1 MPAAPLSE
9 AEFAASMAPLGPFGP
24 APGLAAGVSGGPD
37 SLALALLAA
46 AWARARGGRLLA
58 LVADHGLR
66 PGSDAEAAGVAAQL
80 AGLGIAVRVLR
91 LGLDGGPGLQ
101 DRARA
106 ARHAALLAACAEEGI
121 PWLLLGHQRADQA
134 ETVLFRALRGSG
146 ATGLAAMAPLRV
158 ARAALV
164 LRPLLAVPPA
174 RLEAVVAA
182 AGLRPVRDPSNAD
195 RRFARAR
202 LREALAEPGGTGAA
216 TAALA
221 EAAAAFACRRAR
233 LAGAM
238 AHRLAGCAVLRLEG
252 FAELDPEALG
262 EDAVAVAVLAA
273 LLRAVGGSG
282 FAPPR
287 GAVAALRRRGAG
299 TLAGVWL
306 RPGRGGWLLLREP
319 GQPGPAVP
327 AARGALWD
335 NRFRL
340 LGEGAPGHEVAA
352 LGPAEAARLRHRAPG
367 LPAAVLAMMPSI
379 RCNGVLVAVPGLDY
393 PGGERCAAFK
403 TVFAPAGDAVLERN
417 STDSTVTKHRGH
429 SRPGSA
435 SLSYGMLAS
444 GRRA

>member
-1 MPAAPLSE
+1 ML
-9 AEFAASMAPLGPFGP
+9 PLGPFGP
-24 APGLAAGVSGGPD
+24 SPRVAAGVSGGPD

-46 AWARARGGRLLA
+46 GWARSQGGSLSA
-58 LVADHGLR
+58 LVVDHGLR
-66 PGSDAEAAGVAAQL
+66 PDSGAEAAGVAALL
-80 AGLGIAVRVLR
+80 AGQGIAVRVLR
-91 LGLDGGPGLQ
+91 LGLAGGAGLQ
-101 DRARA
+101 DRART
-106 ARHAALLAACAEEGI
+106 ARHAALLAACAEAGI

-134 ETVLFRALRGSG
+134 ETLLFRALRGSG
-146 ATGLAAMAPLRV
+146 ATGLAAMASVRV

-164 LRPLLAVPPA
+164 LRPLLDVPPA

-202 LREALAEPGGTGAA
+202 LRDALGEPGGAGPA

-221 EAAAAFACRRAR
+221 EAAAGFARRRAR
-233 LAGAM
+233 LGEAM
-238 AHRLAGCAVLRLEG
+238 ASRLAASAVLRPQG
-252 FAELDPEALG
+252 FAELDPAALG
-262 EDAVAVAVLAA
+262 QDAVADAVLAA
-273 LLRAVGGSG
+273 LLRAIGGDA

-306 RPGRGGWLLLREP
+306 RPGGRGWLLLREP
-319 GQPGPAVP
+319 ARPGPAVP
-327 AARGALWD
+327 AVAGAIWD
-335 NRFRL
+335 RRFLL
-340 LGEGAPGHEVAA
+340 LGPGAPGHELGA
-352 LGPAEAARLRHRAPG
+352 LGAMEAARLRRWAPR

-379 RCNGVLVAVPGLDY
+379 RYNGVLVAVPGLDY
-393 PGGERCAAFK
+393 PAAGRCAAFE
-403 TVFAPAGDAVLERN
+403 TVFAPAGDAVLELN